1 MYIGL
6 PSMMNLKGVEA
17 YILGSANQ
25 LGISELNDCKGPLVV
40 TFHDLPGVRG
50 HQLVFLSG
58 MFVV

>member
-1 MYIGL
+1 
-6 PSMMNLKGVEA
+6 MMNLKGVEA